1 MEQRTLPRNDD
12 QAASV
17 EPWYRQFW
25 PWFIISVPAAT
36 VLGCM
41 FTIFLAVTRPDSLV
55 VDDYSRI
62 AETTAQRFR
71 MADAATELGLEGSLQ
86 VTADQ
91 GAVEVQLAQHTGA
104 GTPLFDW
111 PDTLLLELSHPTMP
125 AKDMDILLTRAPTAG
140 EATYRARLA
149 PMTAERWYAAV
160 VSLGEAAAD
169 WRLTGEISQRDGR
182 GRLTPG
188 GPRDDG

>member
-1 MEQRTLPRNDD
+1 MDPRHPDD
-12 QAASV
+12 ATSV

-62 AETTAQRFR
+62 AETTERRFR
-71 MADAATELGLEGSLQ
+71 MADAASELGLQGNLS
-86 VTADQ
+86 VAADE
-91 GAVEVQLAQHTGA
+91 GAVEVRLQQAD
-104 GTPLFDW
+104 GTSGHPLDW
-111 PDTLLLELSHPTMP
+111 PETLLLELSHPTVP
-125 AKDMDILLTRAPTAG
+125 GKDMAILLTRAPMAG
-140 EATYRARLA
+140 DGTYRARLA
-149 PMTAERWYAAV
+149 PLAAFERWYAAV
-160 VSLGEAAAD
+160 ESLGNAAGG
-169 WRLTGEISQRDGR
+169 WRLTGEVSRRDGS
-182 GRLTPG
+182 GLLTPA